1 VKKVKLVLALVLIAL
16 LITILI
22 QNAWQAQMQVL
33 FWRMQLPGT
42 VLILVALLVGFGLG
56 LAAPALWRTR
66 KPQEPTHEAKK
77 T

>member
-1 VKKVKLVLALVLIAL
+1 MKKVKLVLALVLIAL

-56 LAAPALWRTR
+56 LAALAFGVGFSAGH
-66 KPQEPTHEAKK
+66 Q
-77 T
+77 